1 MKILSGIFNS
11 KLNDYKELSENVFV
25 YETDKYCIS
34 VCGNVIVDQQTNSG
48 NMIVEV
54 YERYGNVIT
63 EHINGL
69 YILAIYDKKN
79 HELSVYHDRTTSPI
93 TLYYTYSDETLYFS
107 TSLKKLLLMSKI
119 ERKLN
124 ENVIE
129 TFIVNGFIYG
139 EQTLVENIYKIKSFH
154 CLKVN
159 ENGAFQQKVNYC
171 FTEYSE
177 DSALANFRTVL
188 DSAVLKQADGENE
201 LNAPLSSGYDSSYIV
216 DVLSK
221 QTDLPINA
229 FSIGGKFGKNE
240 LPVVKKNVKCFDR
253 TTLISELTDS
263 STLQNYPDIV
273 WRLEGNVYEV
283 GLFLQYELNKLVNDN
298 GKHSLICG
306 ECADQVMN
314 QYYFTEER
322 NKTDGNESD
331 KYYEFSEYPYVF
343 GSYLILKKNGILANS
358 FDIETKYP
366 YLDDEF
372 IALNKPLA
380 EYNGK
385 KKTVHKENCNAC
397 LPKEIIDNI
406 SKIGGSTE
414 CHSLFE
420 NDDEIQHFFRFVEK
434 SDFFKSHKALI
445 KKHSYSEIVKP
456 DLVTILK
463 TKIRNTAYKVMKKE
477 TDSAGKYFN
486 DEMKLREYLNYTYL
500 ILFSELFLSGKHD
513 YMFSEPGITDSL
525 SNYTIA

>member
-1 MKILSGIFNS
+1 MRILSGIFNS
-11 KLNDYKELSENVFV
+11 KLYEYKELSENVFT
-25 YETDKYCIS
+25 YETDRYCIS
-34 VCGNVIVDQQTNSG
+34 VCGNVIIDQQTNIGSL
-48 NMIVEV
+48 ISDL
-54 YERYGNVIT
+54 YDHYGTAIT
-63 EHINGL
+63 EHIKGL
-69 YILAIYDKKN
+69 YILAIYDKKRN
-79 HELSVYHDRTTSPI
+79 ELSIYHDRTTSPI
-93 TLYYTYSDETLYFS
+93 TLYYTYYDETLYFS

-154 CLKVN
+154 CLKANKDGV
-159 ENGAFQQKVNYC
+159 FQQKVNYS
-171 FTEYSE
+171 FTEYSKE
-177 DSALANFRTVL
+177 SAYSNFKTVL
-188 DSAVLKQADGENE
+188 DSAIMKQADGESE
-201 LNAPLSSGYDSSYIV
+201 INAPLSSGYDSSYIV
-216 DVLSK
+216 NVLSE

-240 LPVVKKNVKCFDR
+240 LPVVKQNVKCFDR

-263 STLQNYPDIV
+263 ATLQNYPDIV

-283 GLFLQYELNKLVNDN
+283 GLFLQYELNKLVNEN

-397 LPKEIIDNI
+397 LPKDIIDNI

-420 NDDEIQHFFRFVEK
+420 SDDEIKRFFRFVEK
-434 SDFFKSHKALI
+434 SNFFKSHKALI
-445 KKHSYSEIVKP
+445 KKHSYIEKTKP
-456 DLVTILK
+456 DLVTGLK

-477 TDSAGKYFN
+477 PDSAGKYFI

-500 ILFSELFLSGKHD
+500 ILFSELFLSGKQD
-513 YMFSEPGITDSL
+513 YMFSDPGIMYSL
-525 SNYTIA
+525 SEYIKS